1 MLGTAPSGLQAT
13 TTTLSIS
20 SSTIDPNTV
29 VTLTTK
35 VAVSGNAGITPHG
48 IVYLYEGAD
57 NIGAGMLDDTGQ
69 FTLYVNGNNFLQG
82 SGQLTAQYLG
92 DGTAL
97 APSTSAPI
105 TINADGGDFS
115 ITANTQLLAITSGQ
129 SGSTTLQLGSMLGM
143 TGTAKMTC
151 ATSSKYLTCSFNP
164 ASVTLSAT
172 ANATT
177 TLTVNTQTTVT
188 PTSSASNQGLKFGGG
203 ETTGCVALAGLLL
216 VGRRRRRV
224 LNSLIALVMF
234 AALGLG
240 LTGCGGS
247 AKPPTPQPVNAPAGN
262 YTVLVTGTVGGV
274 AHNLQVQVVVQ

>member
-1 MLGTAPSGLQAT
+1 L
-13 TTTLSIS
+13 
-20 SSTIDPNTV
+20 
-29 VTLTTK
+29 
-35 VAVSGNAGITPHG
+35 
-48 IVYLYEGAD
+48 
-57 NIGAGMLDDTGQ
+57 LDGTGQ
-69 FTLYVNGNNFLQG
+69 LTLYVSGNNFLQG

-129 SGSTTLQLGSMLGM
+129 TGSTTLQLGSMLGM

-177 TLTVNTQTTVT
+177 ALTVNTQTMVT
-188 PTSSASNQGLKFGGG
+188 PTASASNQRMNFGGG

-216 VGRRRRRV
+216 VGFRRRV
-224 LNSLIALVMF
+224 LSSLIALVMF

-240 LTGCGGS
+240 LTACGGS
-247 AKPPTPQPVNAPAGN
+247 SATKPVPTPQLNAPAGN
-262 YTVLVTGTVGGV
+262 YTVVVTGTAGGL